1 MRLKN
6 ANSETGPDSRS
17 QPECSSPWG
26 GLLSPFENEYE
37 HSWTDNAT
45 PRLASTVREWREE
58 ERKRGRED
66 PSALARNDV
75 VSCGLMRIE
84 LQETL

>member
-1 MRLKN
+1 MER
-6 ANSETGPDSRS
+6 G
-17 QPECSSPWG
+17 
-26 GLLSPFENEYE
+26 
-37 HSWTDNAT
+37 
-45 PRLASTVREWREE
+45 REE

-75 VSCGLMRIE
+75 VSCGLMCIE